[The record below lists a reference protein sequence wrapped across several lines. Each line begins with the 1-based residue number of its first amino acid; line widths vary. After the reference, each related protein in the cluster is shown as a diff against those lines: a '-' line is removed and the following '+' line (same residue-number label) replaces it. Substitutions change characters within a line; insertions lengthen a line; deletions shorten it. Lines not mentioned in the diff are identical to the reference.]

1 MGASLGVS
9 LLLITVAPHGEA
21 AQVLIALSG
30 EQLPPCPNENVVS
43 GWHET
48 RM

>member
-30 EQLPPCPNENVVS
+30 EKLPPCP
-43 GWHET
+43 
-48 RM
+48 